1 VQELTGILNID
12 KPQGLTSH
20 DVVARVRRISGQRRV
35 GHAGTLD
42 PIATGVLLLCLGQA
56 TRVSE
61 YLMAS
66 SKIYRACIRLGVTT
80 DTYDS
85 EGQIIDQT
93 DCQHITRQQVERVLQ
108 DMAGPLDQVPP
119 MYSAIKHKGTPL
131 YRLAR
136 RGKTVERKARRIVI
150 HAAEL
155 LEWHVPDIEVRIHC
169 SKGTYIRSLA
179 HDLGQRLGCGAHL
192 TGLTRLASGCFQL
205 SEACTLEQVEQAAQH
220 GELPALLLPL
230 DAALQAFPAI
240 TVKHDLAERIQF
252 GQRVELCTPPQGRLL
267 RAYAPDGRLLALL
280 RSRSDREWQPHKVFV
295 QPDNDEGHTQP

>member
-1 VQELTGILNID
+1 MQELTGILNID
-12 KPQGLTSH
+12 KPEGLTSH
-20 DVVARVRRISGQRRV
+20 DVVSRVRRISGQRRI

-66 SKIYRACIRLGVTT
+66 SKIYRACMRLGVTT

-85 EGQIIDQT
+85 EGQVIDQR
-93 DCQHITRQQVERVLQ
+93 DCRNITRQQMQRALE
-108 DMAGPLDQVPP
+108 DMVGPLEQVPP

-136 RGKTVERKARRIVI
+136 RGEAVERKPRRIVI
-150 HAAEL
+150 HAVEL
-155 LEWHVPDIEVRIHC
+155 LEWQVPDLEARIHC

-205 SEACTLEQVEQAAQH
+205 SEAFSLEQVEQAAED
-220 GELPALLLPL
+220 GELAALLQPM

-240 TVKHDLAERIQF
+240 TVGHDLAEMIQF
-252 GQRVELCTPPQGRLL
+252 GQRVELPAPPQDRLI

-280 RSRSDREWQPHKVFV
+280 RFRSNRQWQPHKVFV
-295 QPDNDEGHTQP
+295 QPDNNEGNT